1 MARLQLVEP
10 RGEPLV
16 RVGRDE
22 VRLPRAF
29 GCPSAC
35 FLGVTLTSAHAL
47 RFLPHDVTVAQRS
60 TWAGDLRGGVFSRA
74 GRSDASSP
82 QQSTLA
88 SRFYQIKT
96 GHSVRAVPQ
105 LDEEPDPPRNVG
117 GAGTRTRL
125 GSTSSRCVR
134 SGRPSKR
141 SCGQRC
147 GRKLGGGRDRRKIRD
162 LLADERCSR
171 AVLDFL
177 NSTDVGR
184 RVPAEEDAVSEV
196 SEAELREFLGELG
209 AEVEEPG
216 VGGTPLFLPTP
227 DSMASAGTV

>member
-105 LDEEPDPPRNVG
+105 LDEEPTHPAMLVVPVPEPDSGAPLQGVSGVEDPAKDPVG
-117 GAGTRTRL
+117 RGAEGNWEVEGIGGRSGTSWRTR
-125 GSTSSRCVR
+125 GAA
-134 SGRPSKR
+134 GRYWTFSILR
-141 SCGQRC
+141 MWE
-147 GRKLGGGRDRRKIRD
+147 GGCRLRR
-162 LLADERCSR
+162 
-171 AVLDFL
+171 
-177 NSTDVGR
+177 TQ
-184 RVPAEEDAVSEV
+184 
-196 SEAELREFLGELG
+196 
-209 AEVEEPG
+209 
-216 VGGTPLFLPTP
+216 
-227 DSMASAGTV
+227 